1 MRKTLVE
8 NIIHKNI
15 KRTGRDGE
23 TLLHW
28 ACKVNS
34 PELVALLC
42 YMGADINAVDI
53 NGETPFYISCKN
65 NNLEMMR
72 LLLVCGADPNLAD
85 IAGVR
90 PLDWLPVDVKD
101 EIETLY
107 ADLSSKDVW
116 RPGID
121 KLI

>member
-1 MRKTLVE
+1 MNTVGVNLFSRLNIVVYYKRNSILIRKT
-8 NIIHKNI
+8 
-15 KRTGRDGE
+15 
-23 TLLHW
+23 
-28 ACKVNS
+28 
-34 PELVALLC
+34 
-42 YMGADINAVDI
+42 
-53 NGETPFYISCKN
+53 FYISCKN